1 MNYELNESMKQTQ
14 KESYRKKPS
23 LWGPTF
29 ICIGLFIGAPIV
41 LGLLIALFVLPF
53 VIITHKFNGEL
64 FFSNDTMFIASM
76 LAFPILLFLILLI
89 NKKHYHKTYESLGFY
104 KTEWKKKYV
113 IGAGL
118 GVSAIVIVYLC
129 NLIFQ
134 ALSININPNFNIW
147 ILIAVL
153 IGYMIQGMTEEV
165 FFRGFIMN
173 IFSSQKGVV
182 FGILMSSVFFAIMHI
197 GNPGTQFLAI
207 INIFIFGLVFGLL
220 FYWSNNIWLTGAAH
234 SFWNF
239 TMGSVLGIPVS
250 GQRDITSIFK
260 TNVFNNK
267 AFING
272 GAFGL
277 EGGIIVTIF
286 GIILCIVLWKL
297 CQKKGLI
304 TKN

>member
-23 LWGPTF
+23 LWGATF

-53 VIITHKFNGEL
+53 VIITHRFNGEL

-104 KTEWKKKYV
+104 LSEWKKKYV

>member
-23 LWGPTF
+23 LWGATF

-134 ALSININPNFNIW
+134 ALSININSNFNLW

-304 TKN
+304 TKK

>member
-14 KESYRKKPS
+14 QESYRKKPS
-23 LWGPTF
+23 LWGATF

-53 VIITHKFNGEL
+53 VIITHRFNGEL

-134 ALSININPNFNIW
+134 ALSININSNFNLW

-267 AFING
+267 VFING

-304 TKN
+304 TKK

>member
-23 LWGPTF
+23 LWGATF

-53 VIITHKFNGEL
+53 VIITHRFNGEL

-104 KTEWKKKYV
+104 LSEWKKKYV

-134 ALSININPNFNIW
+134 AVSININPNFNLW

-182 FGILMSSVFFAIMHI
+182 FGIIMSSVFFAIMHI

-260 TNVFNNK
+260 TNVFNDK
-267 AFING
+267 WFING